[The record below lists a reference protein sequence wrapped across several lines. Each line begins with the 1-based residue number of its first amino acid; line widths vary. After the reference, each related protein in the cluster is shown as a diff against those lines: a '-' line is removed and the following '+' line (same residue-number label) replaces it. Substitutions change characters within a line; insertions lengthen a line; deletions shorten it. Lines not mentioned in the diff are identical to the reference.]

1 LGCAAGGIDVNLFA
15 GKVSDQ
21 IFTGLATVRA
31 AANDGDDVVNM
42 VKRSL
47 VAFKNVLA
55 IFRFLQQEGGTPSHN
70 IHAVINKMLDR
81 LDQAHFFRLVV
92 HHSQKNH
99 AEALLHGGVLV
110 QLVQHQLR
118 LASAF
123 EFNHDAH
130 SVTVALIANVGDVVD
145 NFVVH

>member
-1 LGCAAGGIDVNLFA
+1 
-15 GKVSDQ
+15 
-21 IFTGLATVRA
+21 
-31 AANDGDDVVNM
+31 
-42 VKRSL
+42 
-47 VAFKNVLA
+47 
-55 IFRFLQQEGGTPSHN
+55 QQEGGTPSHN

-145 NFVVH
+145 NFVVDQLRNALNEARFIHLVGNFGDDDCLAVFV